1 MEASKPK
8 NAIPA
13 EQCAKS
19 KFLATSIHESTFWRV
34 CSGVAVDVSDCSPSQ
49 NRSVASIVTNAE
61 IASIFDHVADLL
73 EYQGSNVFR
82 VRAYRNAARL
92 VQGIVEPLTSIRD
105 ASNRSFLELDG
116 IGKDLAQKL
125 ETLLDSGHLPMLKQ
139 LEEEV
144 PKVVFDLMRVP
155 GLGPKKVKLLMAAL
169 ELESLKDLEIACQE
183 GRVSLLKGFGK
194 KTEQS
199 ILSNIAFA
207 QNPDNSR
214 LLWDEADQ
222 IVSLLIQ
229 WMKECA
235 SVQRIE
241 AAGSWRRGKE
251 TVGDIDLLV
260 ESRQAKEV
268 MDHFLAWEHTD
279 HAIVRGDSK
288 TSIRGPHGIQVD
300 MRVVQ
305 KKSFGAA
312 WQYFTGSKE
321 HNVRLR
327 SRAKKL
333 GLSINEY
340 GVTELNKIDGKILAG
355 KSEKD
360 VYESVGLEWIPPE
373 MREDRGELEL
383 SENGDLPKLITL
395 TDICGDLHMHTTAT
409 DGEATLTEMAAAA
422 VDRGLMYIA
431 ITDHSKRVTM
441 ARGLDA
447 KRLHKQWEEIDCLNE
462 SLARDGSPSLV
473 VLKGIEVDILEKG
486 GLDLP
491 EDVLAHADWVVAS
504 LHYGQQ
510 QSEEQI
516 TGRILDAICHPYV
529 NCIGHP
535 TGRLINRRPA
545 YKVDLQRVI
554 DAAAEHTT
562 CLEINAN
569 PWRLDLDDRLSAAA
583 KEAGVKLA
591 ISTDAHTTTGLDVM
605 RCGILQARR
614 AGLEAGD
621 VVNTLSLPS
630 LKETLKKRNKT
641 P

>member
-1 MEASKPK
+1 
-8 NAIPA
+8 
-13 EQCAKS
+13 
-19 KFLATSIHESTFWRV
+19 
-34 CSGVAVDVSDCSPSQ
+34 
-49 NRSVASIVTNAE
+49 VTNAE

-105 ASNRSFLELDG
+105 ASDRSFLELEG

-125 ETLLDSGHLPMLKQ
+125 EMLLDSGQLPMLKQ

-144 PKVVFDLMRVP
+144 PKVVFDLVRVP

-169 ELESLKDLEIACQE
+169 ELESLKDLEVACQE
-183 GRVSLLKGFGK
+183 GRVSILKGFGK

-214 LLWDEADQ
+214 LLWNEADQ
-222 IVSLLIQ
+222 IVHLLIQ
-229 WMKECA
+229 WMKE
-235 SVQRIE
+235 SPVVQRIE

-260 ESRQAKEV
+260 ESRKPKEV
-268 MDHFLAWEHTD
+268 MNHFLAWEHMD

-300 MRVVQ
+300 MRVVE

-340 GVTELNKIDGKILAG
+340 GVTELNQ
-355 KSEKD
+355 
-360 VYESVGLEWIPPE
+360 
-373 MREDRGELEL
+373 GEFEL
-383 SENGDLPKLITL
+383 SENGELPKLITL

-409 DGEATLTEMAAAA
+409 DGEATLAEMAAAA
-422 VDRGLMYIA
+422 VDRGLSYIA

-447 KRLHKQWEEIDCLNE
+447 KRLYEQWEEIERLNE
-462 SLARDGSPSLV
+462 SLARDESSPLV
-473 VLKGIEVDILEKG
+473 ILKGIEVDI
-486 GLDLP
+486 
-491 EDVLAHADWVVAS
+491 
-504 LHYGQQ
+504 
-510 QSEEQI
+510 
-516 TGRILDAICHPYV
+516 
-529 NCIGHP
+529 
-535 TGRLINRRPA
+535 
-545 YKVDLQRVI
+545 
-554 DAAAEHTT
+554 
-562 CLEINAN
+562 
-569 PWRLDLDDRLSAAA
+569 
-583 KEAGVKLA
+583 
-591 ISTDAHTTTGLDVM
+591 
-605 RCGILQARR
+605 
-614 AGLEAGD
+614 
-621 VVNTLSLPS
+621 
-630 LKETLKKRNKT
+630 
-641 P
+641 

>member
-1 MEASKPK
+1 M
-8 NAIPA
+8 
-13 EQCAKS
+13 
-19 KFLATSIHESTFWRV
+19 
-34 CSGVAVDVSDCSPSQ
+34 
-49 NRSVASIVTNAE
+49 TNAE

-105 ASNRSFLELDG
+105 ASDRSFLELDG

-125 ETLLDSGHLPMLKQ
+125 ETLLDSGQLPMLKQ

-155 GLGPKKVKLLMAAL
+155 GLGPKKVKLLMASL
-169 ELESLKDLEIACQE
+169 ELESLKDLEVACQE
-183 GRVSLLKGFGK
+183 GRVSLLKGFGE

-222 IVSLLIQ
+222 IVCLLIQ
-229 WMKECA
+229 WMKECPA
-235 SVQRIE
+235 VQRIE
-241 AAGSWRRGKE
+241 AAGSWRRGRE

-260 ESRQAKEV
+260 ESRKPNEV
-268 MDHFLAWEHTD
+268 MNHFLAWEHTD
-279 HAIVRGDSK
+279 HSIVRGDTK

-300 MRVVQ
+300 MRVVE

-340 GVTELNKIDGKILAG
+340 GVTQLNQTDGKILAG

-360 VYESVGLEWIPPE
+360 VYKAVGLDWIPPE
-373 MREDRGELEL
+373 LREDRGEFEL
-383 SENGDLPKLITL
+383 SENGELPKLITL

-409 DGEATLTEMAAAA
+409 DGEATLAEMTAAA
-422 VDRGLMYIA
+422 VDRGLSYIA

-441 ARGLDA
+441 ARGL
-447 KRLHKQWEEIDCLNE
+447 NE
-462 SLARDGSPSLV
+462 SLARDELSSLV
-473 VLKGIEVDILEKG
+473 ILKGIEVDILEKG

-491 EDVLAHADWVVAS
+491 DDVLSHADWVVAS

-510 QSEEQI
+510 QSQEQI
-516 TGRILDAICHPYV
+516 TDRLLDAICHPYV

-554 DAAAEHTT
+554 DAAAENTT

-621 VVNTLSLPS
+621 VVNTRPLSA
-630 LKETLKKRNKT
+630 LKEILQKT
-641 P
+641 

>member
-1 MEASKPK
+1 M
-8 NAIPA
+8 
-13 EQCAKS
+13 
-19 KFLATSIHESTFWRV
+19 
-34 CSGVAVDVSDCSPSQ
+34 
-49 NRSVASIVTNAE
+49 TNAE

-82 VRAYRNAARL
+82 VRAYRNASRL

-105 ASNRSFLELDG
+105 ASDRSFLELDG

-125 ETLLDSGHLPMLKQ
+125 ETLLDSGHLPMLKK
-139 LEEEV
+139 LEEDV

-169 ELESLKDLEIACQE
+169 DLESLKDLEIACQE

-279 HAIVRGDSK
+279 HAIVQGDSK

-340 GVTELNKIDGKILAG
+340 GVTELNKNDGKILAG

-360 VYESVGLEWIPPE
+360 VYEAVGLEWIPPE

-383 SENGDLPKLITL
+383 SENGELPKLITL
-395 TDICGDLHMHTTAT
+395 TDIRGDLHMHTTAT

-447 KRLHKQWEEIDCLNE
+447 KRLYKQWEEIECLNV

-562 CLEINAN
+562 YLEINAN

-614 AGLEAGD
+614 AGIEAGD
-621 VVNTLSLPS
+621 VVNTLPLPL
-630 LKETLKKRNKT
+630 LKETLKKRNET

>member
-1 MEASKPK
+1 M
-8 NAIPA
+8 
-13 EQCAKS
+13 
-19 KFLATSIHESTFWRV
+19 
-34 CSGVAVDVSDCSPSQ
+34 AVDVSDCSPSN

-105 ASNRSFLELDG
+105 ASDRSFLELDG

-125 ETLLDSGHLPMLKQ
+125 ETLLDSGQLPMLKQ

-155 GLGPKKVKLLMAAL
+155 GLGPKKVKLLMASL
-169 ELESLKDLEIACQE
+169 ELESLKDLEVACQE
-183 GRVSLLKGFGK
+183 GRVSLLKGFGE

-222 IVSLLIQ
+222 IVCLLIQ
-229 WMKECA
+229 WMKECPA
-235 SVQRIE
+235 VQRIE
-241 AAGSWRRGKE
+241 AAGSWRRGRE

-260 ESRQAKEV
+260 ESRKPNEV

-279 HAIVRGDSK
+279 HSIVRGDTK

-300 MRVVQ
+300 MRVVE

-321 HNVRLR
+321 HNIRLR

-340 GVTELNKIDGKILAG
+340 GVTQLNQTDGKILAG

-360 VYESVGLEWIPPE
+360 VYKAVGLDWIPPE
-373 MREDRGELEL
+373 LREDRGEFEL
-383 SENGDLPKLITL
+383 SENGELPKLITL

-409 DGEATLTEMAAAA
+409 DGEATLAEMAAAA
-422 VDRGLMYIA
+422 VDRGLSYIA

-441 ARGLDA
+441 ARGLDE
-447 KRLHKQWEEIDCLNE
+447 KRLYEQWAEIDRLNE
-462 SLARDGSPSLV
+462 SLARDELSSLV
-473 VLKGIEVDILEKG
+473 ILKGIEVDILEKG

-491 EDVLAHADWVVAS
+491 DDVLSHADWVVAS

-510 QSEEQI
+510 QSQEQI
-516 TGRILDAICHPYV
+516 TDRLLDAIFHPYV

-554 DAAAEHTT
+554 DAAAENTT

-621 VVNTLSLPS
+621 VVNTRPLSA
-630 LKETLKKRNKT
+630 LKEILQKT
-641 P
+641 